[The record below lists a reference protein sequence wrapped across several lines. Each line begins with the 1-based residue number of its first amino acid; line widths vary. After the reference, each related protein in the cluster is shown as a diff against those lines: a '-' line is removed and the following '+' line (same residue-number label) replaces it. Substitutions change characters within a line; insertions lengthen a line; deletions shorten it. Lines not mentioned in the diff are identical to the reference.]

1 MSIITKLASPDGKE
15 LTAAQFADFGS
26 DYIMPESIGKTEELL
41 EEIGT
46 SLFWMSAIATHTSQ
60 GVDSI
65 MLRTRSLEG
74 SLRKI
79 GEMVIANV
87 IENGGQLSIDGV
99 LRKHGENV

>member
-1 MSIITKLASPDGKE
+1 MAIITKLASPDGE
-15 LTAAQFADFGS
+15 VLTTAQFADFGA
-26 DYIMPESIGKTEELL
+26 DYIMPGSIGKTEDLL

-46 SLFWMSAIATHTSQ
+46 SLFWMSCLATHTSQ
-60 GVDSI
+60 EVDSI
-65 MLRTRSLEG
+65 MLRSRCLQG

-79 GEMVIANV
+79 GEMVISNV